1 LFFRENLV
9 RGVRGSSQ
17 KTGLLSIRL
26 EKRHPRRPSLI
37 IDNRDS
43 IGGVSVTAGVNGLTG
58 REKTTVG
65 VKDCGSGR
73 GGVVGVRT
81 SEFCTTT
88 GL

>member
-1 LFFRENLV
+1 
-9 RGVRGSSQ
+9 
-17 KTGLLSIRL
+17 
-26 EKRHPRRPSLI
+26 
-37 IDNRDS
+37 
-43 IGGVSVTAGVNGLTG
+43 VTAGVNGLTG
-58 REKTTVG
+58 REKTTEG